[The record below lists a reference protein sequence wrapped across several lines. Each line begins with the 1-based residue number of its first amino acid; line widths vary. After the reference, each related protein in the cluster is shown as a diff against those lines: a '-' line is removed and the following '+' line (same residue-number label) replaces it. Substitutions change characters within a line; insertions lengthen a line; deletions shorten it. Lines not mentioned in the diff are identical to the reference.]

1 MDVMLRFSSVDDA
14 QAYYD
19 KALAVVSPCVSIE
32 YRLKEKNNIWITLKD
47 LTLEEFTA
55 VNNLTGDCK

>member
-1 MDVMLRFSSVDDA
+1 MDVMLRFSSVDAA

-19 KALAVVSPCVSIE
+19 KALDVVGSSASIE

-47 LTLEEFTA
+47 LTLEEFTQLENA
-55 VNNLTGDCK
+55 NEY